1 MADQNPNPE
10 GLLTDRKVSKRY
22 GIPLWT
28 LRKMRVQGGGPPFIK
43 IGRSVFY
50 KVADVEAW
58 INAHR
63 RKSTSDRGSERTAEK
78 NHPSPDPFGKENFDI
93 VHTTWAPSRTMAPDV
108 RLLVD
113 KLIASN
119 PDIPESC
126 FARSKNHPPYRALI
140 VEFKRFPKVQEGSP

>member
-63 RKSTSDRGSERTAEK
+63 RKSTSDRGFEATAERRA
-78 NHPSPDPFGKENFDI
+78 NAWPAPIGGENFDI
-93 VHTTWAPSRTMAPDV
+93 VHTTWGPPRTMAPDV

-113 KLIASN
+113 RLITSN

-126 FARSKNHPPYRALI
+126 FAWSKNHPRRRTLI
-140 VEFKRFPKVQEGSP
+140 FKCKRFPVQEG